1 MPWDLEQSAQ
11 REDYSAHKSE
21 MSTRFG
27 ISRGVRPAGGGRTNT
42 WAVLDSDSES
52 EMEVA
57 VATPVKKPTAVA
69 TVAPKKA
76 TCTVVRVEPSLG
88 PVDLLAD
95 DPVLQQMMRGEVSWG
110 DLLCREEPNTPPLPP
125 TELRGSVDEFWS
137 APWAARIHEMG
148 SDIYDTTELSDVE
161 YNDMMSWLYWNGW
174 WVGDF
179 SRNTVPFEADS
190 LPARRWC
197 PPAEE
202 ESVGPT
208 RVWSDCCHGHGHK
221 KEKKASGEQPTQ
233 ILRFCRAGAACAEE
247 GCRYVHADTIPRV
260 DRPCAFGD
268 RCGANDPTGVKR
280 SQCLYMHPGE
290 TWTADLVITRPVV
303 AVVPAAATEA

>member
-11 REDYSAHKSE
+11 KEDYSVHPSE

-27 ISRGVRPAGGGRTNT
+27 ISRGVRTAGGVRTNT

-57 VATPVKKPTAVA
+57 VATPVKKPTATRFPETVP
-69 TVAPKKA
+69 VAPKKA
-76 TCTVVRVEPSLG
+76 ARVEPSVG

-110 DLLCREEPNTPPLPP
+110 DLLCSEDPAESNTPPPP
-125 TELRGSVDEFWS
+125 PAELRGSVEEFWS

-148 SDIYDTTELSDVE
+148 SDIYDTTELSDAE

-179 SRNTVPFEADS
+179 SRNTVPFEADN

-208 RVWSDCCHGHGHK
+208 RVWSDCCAGHSHGHK
-221 KEKKASGEQPTQ
+221 KEKKSAETTQ

-268 RCGANDPTGVKR
+268 RCGATDPTGVKR

-290 TWTADLVITRPVV
+290 TWTADLVITRPV
-303 AVVPAAATEA
+303 ATTEA